1 MNLLL
6 VILLS
11 SSPQSYNPMGFDQ
24 EKTTHHFVLTSSGGH
39 IEVTVRDASDHA
51 NLSAIRE
58 HLTHIA
64 VQFKAGDFNIPVLVH
79 GEKPPGSEVMKQR
92 NAHEALLRRLLRA
105 ALVVIIEY
113 LAIAGRPSD
122 RFNECDS
129 LITDGA
135 PRRKNFNVSFGCQNE
150 FSFVII
156 LIVRF
161 PVRTAHRRPIRDV

>member
-11 SSPQSYNPMGFDQ
+11 SSSQSQNPMGFDQ
-24 EKTTHHFVLTSSGGH
+24 DKTTHHFVLTSSGGH

-64 VQFKAGDFNIPVLVH
+64 VQFEAGDFNIPVLVH

-92 NAHEALLRRLLRA
+92 KDQ
-105 ALVVIIEY
+105 IEY
-113 LAIAGRPSD
+113 RFEVLKDGGRITMTAKDRHVLEAIHEFLRYQIQEHRTG
-122 RFNECDS
+122 DS
-129 LITDGA
+129 AI
-135 PRRKNFNVSFGCQNE
+135 PK
-150 FSFVII
+150 
-156 LIVRF
+156 
-161 PVRTAHRRPIRDV
+161 P